1 MKMEISE
8 LKIKYFGS
16 KISSKEILNKINI
29 LKDEVDKFLI
39 YLIISETSTSQIE
52 GISAAGMNSKSRKIT
67 GLADAEFFLLGAINN
82 FKYRLPVLKAGITP
96 ALISYVCKI
105 LLGKN
110 LIVIPIGVFERPY
123 FKHLLVERNF
133 GNPSKC
139 LSTGCTMNK
148 DRVKNLYQKG
158 LSLGLLLQRPILIS
172 ESVPGGTST
181 AQAIME
187 AFGLNVSDLVGSSLV
202 KPPRELKKRIISSG
216 LSNAN
221 LGKDFNSIDVIS
233 ALGDPF
239 QAFSMGLLIGA
250 RRSNNTVIL
259 AGGSQMIAVLL
270 LALENISFI
279 EKNSFSEKVFVVTTG
294 WLACDSSISKLLNLV
309 AEKHQVKLF
318 GFASSLNFISSKIQQ
333 LRDYEIGYV
342 KEGVGAGGMSFLASL
357 KGFKYEKIVSECE
370 TTIRQMIKVGQLPS
384 NGGSK

>member
-1 MKMEISE
+1 MKMEISK

-16 KISSKEILNKINI
+16 KISKKEIINKINLI
-29 LKDEVDKFLI
+29 KNEVDKFLI

-52 GISAAGMNSKSRKIT
+52 GISAAGIDSKSRKIT
-67 GLADAEFFLLGAINN
+67 GLADAEFFLHGAINS
-82 FKYRLPVLKAGITP
+82 FKYPLPALKAGITP
-96 ALISYVCKI
+96 ALISYVCKL
-105 LLGKN
+105 LLGKS
-110 LIVIPIGVFERPY
+110 LIVVPIGVYERPY
-123 FKHLLVERNF
+123 FRHLLVEKKF
-133 GNPSKC
+133 GNPSNC

-148 DRVKNLYQKG
+148 NRVRDLYQKG
-158 LSLGLLLQRPILIS
+158 LSIGLLLQKPILIS

-187 AFGLNVSDLVGSSLV
+187 AFGLNVADLVGSSLV
-202 KPPRELKKRIISSG
+202 NPPRALKKRIISAG
-216 LSNAN
+216 LINAN
-221 LGKDFNSIDVIS
+221 LVKSCNSFDVIS

-270 LALENISFI
+270 LALEYISLI

-294 WLACDSSISKLLNLV
+294 WLACDPSISKLLNLV
-309 AEKHQVKLF
+309 AEKHQVELY
-318 GFASSLNFISSKIQQ
+318 GFASSLNFISSKVQQ

-370 TTIRQMIKVGQLPS
+370 STIRQMIMVGQLPS
-384 NGGSK
+384 TRY